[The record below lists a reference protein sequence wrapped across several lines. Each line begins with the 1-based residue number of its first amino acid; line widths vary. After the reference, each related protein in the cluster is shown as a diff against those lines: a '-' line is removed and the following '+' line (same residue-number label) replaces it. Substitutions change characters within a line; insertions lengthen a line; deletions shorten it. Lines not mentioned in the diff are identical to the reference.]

1 MSICKGIDR
10 GVCFV
15 YSAPVPDETAPKRFS
30 GARLRKARMRLS
42 LSPRMLGE
50 RIGCT
55 RISVYNWERG
65 SSVPGGDTIPAL
77 AKALRRPIG
86 YFYE

>member
-1 MSICKGIDR
+1 
-10 GVCFV
+10 
-15 YSAPVPDETAPKRFS
+15 
-30 GARLRKARMRLS
+30 MRLS